1 MPLSALKRSQPVPLS
16 PVVWGWFPPLL
27 ALIVVSAKALSP
39 AVYQRF
45 IFGEQGLTEQ
55 LTALIGLLAVYLGVR
70 VLLLAR
76 QQLPILEV
84 LWLGVATLG
93 CVYLAGEEVSWGQ
106 QLVHWQTSE
115 TFAALNHQRESNLHN
130 MSSWLNQKPRILL
143 ELWVLVGGIALP
155 VWRSLTNKPLR
166 PVAGFAYWFWPG
178 RECLPTALL
187 AIFILFPK
195 RYRQLFELPGLLV
208 EVHWSELQEYYFAL
222 FLALYLAVILR
233 RLQGAPSVVAGR

>member
-1 MPLSALKRSQPVPLS
+1 MPPSALKSSQPVPLS
-16 PVVWGWFPPLL
+16 PVVWGWLPPLL
-27 ALIVVSAKALSP
+27 AIIVVSAKILSP
-39 AVYQRF
+39 AFYQRF

-55 LTALIGLLAVYLGVR
+55 LTALTALLAVYLGVR
-70 VLLLAR
+70 VVLLAR

-84 LWLGVATLG
+84 LWLGLATLG

-106 QLVHWQTSE
+106 QLVHWQTPD
-115 TFAALNHQRESNLHN
+115 TFAVINHQHESNLHN
-130 MSSWLNQKPRILL
+130 MSSWLNQKPRIVL
-143 ELWVLVGGIALP
+143 ELWVLVGGIVLP
-155 VWRSLTNKPLR
+155 VWRSLTNKALR

-178 RECLPTALL
+178 RECLPMALL

-195 RYRQLFELPGLLV
+195 RYRQLLELPGLLV

-233 RLQGAPSVVAGR
+233 RLQCRPSIAAGR